1 MATLREHTAPPQ
13 KSFRGDRPQYNYLRP
28 KPHQSNMLSLVDLGY
43 LPMPEA
49 LNTAEEY
56 YNRAVDLGEAEDYQG
71 AIADY
76 TSAIKLDPDYAE
88 AYFNRAYDRSEV
100 KDYEGAIADYTKVI
114 ELAPDAAEAYF
125 NRGMARAK
133 LGDIEGA
140 REDTNYAKNIA

>member
-1 MATLREHTAPPQ
+1 VPA
-13 KSFRGDRPQYNYLRP
+13 
-28 KPHQSNMLSLVDLGY
+28 LSHAIY
-43 LPMPEA
+43 QNFMTEA

-56 YNRAVDLGEAEDYQG
+56 YNRAVERGDAEDFQG

-76 TSAIKLDPDYAE
+76 TEAIALDSEYAE
-88 AYFNRAYDRSEV
+88 AYFNRAYDRSEI
-100 KDYEGAIADYTKVI
+100 KDYEGAITDYTKVI

-140 REDTNYAKNIA
+140 REDTNHAKNMG